1 MFIALLLVGVVR
13 GPAGNFDLTD
23 ATAYR
28 PQRQRG
34 EVETQSW
41 IAFCALFYLCQDS
54 FNMKALNFLS
64 EISLGEL
71 FKKNFRAVIEKI

>member
-1 MFIALLLVGVVR
+1 MVFAVLLVGVIC

-23 ATAYR
+23 ATTHR
-28 PQRQRG
+28 PQRQR
-34 EVETQSW
+34 EKWKNKAQLLSVLS
-41 IAFCALFYLCQDS
+41 CLCQDP

-71 FKKNFRAVIEKI
+71 SKKKL